1 MAGDVAA
8 MAGIA
13 LTVFLVG
20 ALSMLLII
28 VAVGISMED
37 RSTRVRRDRQ
47 LALRRQAPSYM
58 ASGVRRLV
66 GIGQRVPQ
74 ADSQP
79 RPGPLR

>member
-1 MAGDVAA
+1 
-8 MAGIA
+8 
-13 LTVFLVG
+13 
-20 ALSMLLII
+20 MLLII

>member
-28 VAVGISMED
+28 VAVGSAWRTEARGYDGTGSLHCGGKPRTIWRLESGGSSASGNGYP
-37 RSTRVRRDRQ
+37 RQILNRVRDR
-47 LALRRQAPSYM
+47 
-58 ASGVRRLV
+58 
-66 GIGQRVPQ
+66 
-74 ADSQP
+74 
-79 RPGPLR
+79 